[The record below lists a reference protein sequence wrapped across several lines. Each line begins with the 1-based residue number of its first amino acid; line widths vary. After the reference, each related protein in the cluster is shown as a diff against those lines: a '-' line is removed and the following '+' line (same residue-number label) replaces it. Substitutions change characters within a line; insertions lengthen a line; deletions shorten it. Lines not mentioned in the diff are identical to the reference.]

1 MLRDKNPYNILI
13 VEDNPGDFMIVD
25 GFLREQ
31 ILNPYIVHAEN
42 YKQALSKLSE
52 PDIAF
57 DVILLDLS
65 LPDKSGQNLINEM
78 LFLAPS
84 CPIIVLTGYGD
95 IDFSIKSIS
104 QGIYDYLLKDE
115 LSETSLYKSI
125 IYSIERKRIISEL
138 KSSEKRASDLFN
150 FSPQPMMV
158 YDPEDLQFIRVNK
171 AAVDHYGYSNEEFM
185 NMNMLALVPKME
197 TLRSKEILSS
207 HKKKTDKHKEKFNH
221 QKKSG
226 ELIEVELFFNT
237 LKINGKDFRS
247 VIVFDVTERNI
258 YEKKII
264 KAIIKTQEDE
274 RYEIGAELHDNVCQ
288 LVATSQLSLGML
300 KGYVAPEKMDIFNQ
314 SREYLSLVLNEIR
327 NLSHRLAP
335 AFFDNSTLEEAFTK
349 LLNTFNLEGQY
360 DILLHVDD
368 AVKNYPLSLEIQ
380 INLYRIVQEQLRNI
394 QKYAKAR
401 LLEVD
406 VMLHKGIL
414 RMRISDNG
422 VGFNVDTVK
431 SGIGLANMK
440 RRIELFSG
448 NFQIKSSL
456 GAGCTV
462 LIDIPL
468 EEIKELT
475 NVVSAA
481 M

>member
-1 MLRDKNPYNILI
+1 MLRDKNLYNILI

-31 ILNPYIVHAEN
+31 ILKPFIVHAEN
-42 YKQALSKLSE
+42 YKQALSQLSG

-65 LPDKSGQNLINEM
+65 LPDKSGQNLISEI

-95 IDFSIKSIS
+95 IEFSIKSIS

-115 LSETSLYKSI
+115 LNATSLYKSI

-150 FSPQPMMV
+150 YSPQPMMV
-158 YDPEDLQFIRVNK
+158 YDPEDLQFIQVNK
-171 AAVDHYGYSNEEFM
+171 AAIDHYGYSDEEFV
-185 NMNMLALVPKME
+185 NLNMLDLIPEKE
-197 TLRSKEILSS
+197 ILKSKEILSL
-207 HKKKTDKHKEKFNH
+207 HKQKTDKQKEKFNH

-226 ELIEVELFFNT
+226 EFIEVELFFNT

-258 YEKKII
+258 YEKKIM

-288 LVATSQLSLGML
+288 LVATSQLSLSML

-314 SREYLSLVLNEIR
+314 SREYLSLVLDEIR

-335 AFFDNSTLEEAFTK
+335 AFFDDSTLEEAFSK
-349 LLNTFNLEGQY
+349 LLNTFNPEGQY
-360 DILLHVDD
+360 EILLHVDD

-380 INLYRIVQEQLRNI
+380 VNLYRILQEQLRNI
-394 QKYAKAR
+394 QKYAKAG
-401 LLEVD
+401 LLKVD
-406 VMLHKGIL
+406 VLLHKNIL
-414 RMRISDNG
+414 KMTISDDG
-422 VGFNVDTVK
+422 IGFNINSVK
-431 SGIGLANMK
+431 SGIGLANIK

-448 NFQIKSSL
+448 NFQLESSP
-456 GAGCTV
+456 GVGCNV

-468 EEIKELT
+468 QEMNELPS
-475 NVVSAA
+475 VVNAGI
-481 M
+481 